1 MRFYIFRNIYVVF
14 TVIVSLT
21 SFSSFAGS
29 ILKISTGYDVTTG
42 SYDQTTDTKIE
53 TFPVIIGYIDNAWS
67 YKLTIPYV
75 RVSGDGTV
83 VPGTKGS
90 RSRFFSSA
98 VPSTTTVT
106 NSGLGDITARVGY
119 GFFPA
124 NAFFEISSKVKFATA
139 DSSKNLGTGENDFYF
154 QLDGVIGRGAFLPFF
169 TLGYLIT
176 GDTTSI
182 KYKDVPYATL
192 GAMYKVSKKA
202 GFGIAYDYR
211 QSSSAGISDIK
222 QGSLFVNWKNSS
234 RWSTSLSI
242 LRGYTNSAP
251 DTGFNIALTRSYY

>member
-1 MRFYIFRNIYVVF
+1 MRFYIFRTIYIVF
-14 TVIVSLT
+14 TIVVSLT
-21 SFSSFAGS
+21 SVSSFAGS
-29 ILKISTGYDVTTG
+29 VLKISAGYDVTSG
-42 SYDQTTDTKIE
+42 SYDQSTNTKIE

-83 VPGTKGS
+83 VPGTNGM
-90 RSRFFSSA
+90 RSRHFGSA
-98 VPSTTTVT
+98 VSSTARVT
-106 NSGLGDITARVGY
+106 NSGLGDITARIGY

-192 GAMYKVSKKA
+192 GAMYKVSKTS

-211 QSSSAGISDIK
+211 QSSLTGLSDVK
-222 QGSLFVNWKNSS
+222 QGSLFASWKNSLH
-234 RWSTSLSI
+234 WSTSVSI

-251 DTGFNIALTRSYY
+251 DTGFNIMLTRSY